1 MEKYK
6 MFQTT
11 NQINNN
17 GNPSCSLAVPSVVLQ
32 DAGSPNGAH
41 YHLGPLT
48 GWPTKNAS
56 FPASFR
62 ETSMASPKKVEK
74 IRILCKIRDD
84 LLLSIFLGLT

>member
-1 MEKYK
+1 

-48 GWPTKNAS
+48 G
-56 FPASFR
+56 
-62 ETSMASPKKVEK
+62 
-74 IRILCKIRDD
+74 
-84 LLLSIFLGLT
+84 